1 MTLSWQPPMTTQ
13 EKRRANPPKTNS
25 VAARR
30 EILSAV
36 QRLEEEPEHV
46 LHVKR
51 LALQLFDEL
60 IDWHHLGDQE
70 RLLLEAAAALHDIG
84 WGVARDGANH
94 HKQSARLI
102 REQTWKHFTGDEVN
116 LIAQIARYHRKSPP
130 KSKHTDFA
138 ALDKDQKRIVR
149 TLSALLRVADGLD
162 RRHLQLVREV
172 HIRVRESA
180 VVFKLEA
187 PRPVSVEKAAG
198 ERKGDLLRELIGRK
212 LVFEWG
218 GVAAVPEWQKS

>member
-1 MTLSWQPPMTTQ
+1 L
-13 EKRRANPPKTNS
+13 KTNS
-25 VAARR
+25 AAARR
-30 EILSAV
+30 EILAVV

-46 LHVKR
+46 LHVSS

-60 IDWHHLGDQE
+60 LDWHHFGDRE

-84 WGVARDGANH
+84 WGVARDGAGH
-94 HKQSARLI
+94 HKHSARLI
-102 REQTWKHFTGDEVN
+102 REQTWKHLTGEDVN

-130 KSKHTDFA
+130 KSKHGDFA
-138 ALDKDQKRIVR
+138 ALTKDQKRTVR
-149 TLSALLRVADGLD
+149 TLAALLRVADGLD

-172 HIRVRESA
+172 RVRVRESA

-198 ERKGDLLRELIGRK
+198 EKKGDLLRNLTGRK
-212 LVFEWG
+212 LLFEWA
-218 GVAAVPEWQKS
+218 GVAAVPEWRQPGK